1 MGKYLINR
9 IIIAI
14 PTFILITV
22 MIFAMLKFTP
32 GDPLLQMYDPELM
45 RGMTTEQMDAIR
57 EEMGLNQ
64 SIIVQY
70 FQWLNGLI
78 GGNFGFSYQTLR
90 PVRAMIGEAL
100 PNTLKLM
107 GSSMILA
114 MLIGIPI
121 GIYSA
126 VRQYSK
132 FDYAV
137 TGFSFFMM
145 ALPAFFFGML
155 MIYIFSIQLRIFP
168 TGGLRSLGR
177 TYTLGNHIWHLALP
191 SLMLALK
198 NSAVWVRYTRSSFLE
213 VMNKDF
219 IRTARS
225 KGFKEKYILKTHS
238 FPNAM
243 GPIITI
249 FGLTLPQLIVGA
261 VITETI
267 FAWPGLGRLMV
278 NAIGQRDF
286 PVVMGVTTLIAI
298 SVLFA
303 NILTDILYSVFDPRI
318 RYE

>member
-1 MGKYLINR
+1 MGKYLIKR

-57 EEMGLNQ
+57 EEMGLNN

-70 FQWLNGLI
+70 FQWLVGLL
-78 GGNFGFSYQTLR
+78 GGNFGYSYQTLR
-90 PVRAMIGEAL
+90 PVRDMIREAL

-107 GSSMILA
+107 GSSMLLA

-137 TGFSFFMM
+137 TGLSFFMM

-177 TYTLGNHIWHLALP
+177 SASLANHLWHLALP

-198 NSAVWVRYTRSSFLE
+198 NSAIWVRYTRSSFLE

-225 KGFKEKYILKTHS
+225 KGFKEKYILKTHA

-261 VITETI
+261 VITESI
-267 FAWPGLGRLMV
+267 FAWPGWAG
-278 NAIGQRDF
+278 
-286 PVVMGVTTLIAI
+286 
-298 SVLFA
+298 
-303 NILTDILYSVFDPRI
+303 
-318 RYE
+318 

>member
-1 MGKYLINR
+1 MGKYLIKR

-32 GDPLLQMYDPELM
+32 GDPLLQMYDPELI
-45 RGMTTEQMDAIR
+45 RGMTPEQMDIIR

-64 SIIVQY
+64 SVIVQY
-70 FQWLNGLI
+70 FQWLVGLL
-78 GGNFGFSYQTLR
+78 GGNFGYSYQTLR
-90 PVRAMIGEAL
+90 PVRVMIGEAL

-107 GSSMILA
+107 GSSMLLA

-132 FDYAV
+132 FDYVV
-137 TGFSFFMM
+137 TGLSFFMM

-177 TYTLGNHIWHLALP
+177 APTLANHLWHLALP
-191 SLMLALK
+191 SLMLAFK

-225 KGFKEKYILKTHS
+225 KGFKK
-238 FPNAM
+238 N
-243 GPIITI
+243 I
-249 FGLTLPQLIVGA
+249 F
-261 VITETI
+261 
-267 FAWPGLGRLMV
+267 
-278 NAIGQRDF
+278 
-286 PVVMGVTTLIAI
+286 
-298 SVLFA
+298 
-303 NILTDILYSVFDPRI
+303 
-318 RYE
+318 